1 MTKVKPCPQC
11 KEVPII
17 GYCCGEHF
25 VMTLKAPVGACVC
38 SSFTEMHSS
47 EETEIKAWNKHVE
60 EMLTEVFEQ
69 VAEKGIEPV
78 LTKSNIQDLY
88 KKHCGDIKKR
98 KAKKNEN

>member
-1 MTKVKPCPQC
+1 MIWTEILKNTGRKERVVDMTEVKPCPQC

-25 VMTLKAPVGACVC
+25 VMPLKAPVGACVC

-60 EMLTEVFEQ
+60 EMVGEYE
-69 VAEKGIEPV
+69 
-78 LTKSNIQDLY
+78 
-88 KKHCGDIKKR
+88 
-98 KAKKNEN
+98 